1 VQRIVAGLLLG
12 LGFVSSAFAGGRG
25 APGFSTIKVNWSD
38 PSAAVTVVPTMST
51 YATLL
56 LAVLLALLVFRVFR
70 KRSLLVR
77 AIAPLA
83 AVGVAASF
91 VVVTEQPIAG
101 IVAQSAIRISSCSG
115 SETYTATPSEAP
127 PCFVNTCGSPVTVSY
142 TFIDGQEPSFSGP
155 TGPISGPIPI
165 TAETCTFAYEC
176 VDDGRLVSE
185 AATQDAIVPSDG
197 ESYAMA
203 YCSEQYFRPG

>member
-1 VQRIVAGLLLG
+1 VQKIVAGLLLG
-12 LGFVSSAFAGGRG
+12 LGFVSSAFAG
-25 APGFSTIKVNWSD
+25 AQGFSTIRVNWSGLG
-38 PSAAVTVVPTMST
+38 AAVTVVPTMST

-77 AIAPLA
+77 AIAPFA

-101 IVAQSAIRISSCSG
+101 ISGQSAIGISICAG
-115 SETYTATPSEAP
+115 SETYTATDSTGP

-165 TAETCTFAYEC
+165 TAETCTFAYQC
-176 VDDGRLVSE
+176 VDDNGLVLE
-185 AATQDAIVPSDG
+185 AATQDPIVPSDG

-203 YCSEQYFRPG
+203 YCSEQYGPPG

>member
-1 VQRIVAGLLLG
+1 MQRIVAGLLLG
-12 LGFVSSAFAGGRG
+12 LGFVSSAFAGVQ
-25 APGFSTIKVNWSD
+25 GFSTIKVNWSD

-70 KRSLLVR
+70 KRSLLAR

-101 IVAQSAIRISSCSG
+101 ISGQSAIGVSSCAG
-115 SETYTATPSEAP
+115 SETYTATDSTGP

-142 TFIDGQEPSFSGP
+142 TFIDGQTASV
-155 TGPISGPIPI
+155 SGPIPI
-165 TAETCTFAYEC
+165 TAEACTFDYAC
-176 VDDGRLVSE
+176 KDDSGLVSE

-197 ESYAMA
+197 KSYAMA
-203 YCSEQYFRPG
+203 YCSEQYGLR

>member
-1 VQRIVAGLLLG
+1 MQKFVAGLLLG
-12 LGFVSSAFAGGRG
+12 LGFVSSAFAGG
-25 APGFSTIKVNWSD
+25 APGFSTIRVNWSGLGG
-38 PSAAVTVVPTMST
+38 AAVVPTMST

-101 IVAQSAIRISSCSG
+101 ILGQSAIGVSSCAG
-115 SETYTATPSEAP
+115 SETYTAYDDTGP

-142 TFIDGQEPSFSGP
+142 TFINGQTSSFLAPS
-155 TGPISGPIPI
+155 IPI
-165 TAETCTFAYEC
+165 TAEACTFAYAC
-176 VDDGRLVSE
+176 VNDNSELVSE

-203 YCSEQYFRPG
+203 YCSEQYGPPG

>member
-1 VQRIVAGLLLG
+1 MQRIVAGLLLG
-12 LGFVSSAFAGGRG
+12 LGFVSSAFAG
-25 APGFSTIKVNWSD
+25 APVGFSTIRVNWSGLG
-38 PSAAVTVVPTMST
+38 AATVVPTMST

-101 IVAQSAIRISSCSG
+101 ISGQSPIGISSCSG
-115 SETYTATPSEAP
+115 SETYTATANIGP

-142 TFIDGQEPSFSGP
+142 TFIDGQEASF
-155 TGPISGPIPI
+155 SGPIPI
-165 TAETCTFAYEC
+165 TAEACTFDYAC
-176 VDDGRLVSE
+176 VDGSGPVLE
-185 AATQDAIVPSDG
+185 AATQGAIVPSDG

-203 YCSEQYFRPG
+203 YCSELNGPPG

>member
-1 VQRIVAGLLLG
+1 MQKIVAGLLLG
-12 LGFVSSAFAGGRG
+12 LGFVSSASAG
-25 APGFSTIKVNWSD
+25 APGFSTIRVNWSGLG
-38 PSAAVTVVPTMST
+38 AATVVPTMST

-101 IVAQSAIRISSCSG
+101 VLGQNAIGVSSCAG
-115 SETYTATPSEAP
+115 SETYTATVSTSTGP

-142 TFIDGQEPSFSGP
+142 TFIDGQEASV
-155 TGPISGPIPI
+155 SGPIPI
-165 TAETCTFAYEC
+165 TAEACTFAYEC
-176 VDDGRLVSE
+176 VDDSVLVLE

-197 ESYAMA
+197 ESYALA
-203 YCSEQYFRPG
+203 YCSEQYGPPG

>member
-1 VQRIVAGLLLG
+1 MQKIVAGLLLG
-12 LGFVSSAFAGGRG
+12 LGFVSSAFAGGVQ
-25 APGFSTIKVNWSD
+25 GFSTIRVNWSGLG
-38 PSAAVTVVPTMST
+38 AATVVPTMST

-101 IVAQSAIRISSCSG
+101 ILGQSAIGISSCSG
-115 SETYTATPSEAP
+115 SETYTATTSQGP

-142 TFIDGQEPSFSGP
+142 TFIDGQDSNSN
-155 TGPISGPIPI
+155 PI
-165 TAETCTFAYEC
+165 TAEACTFDYVC
-176 VDDGRLVSE
+176 VSEGDLVRE
-185 AATQDAIVPSDG
+185 AATQGAIVPSDG

-203 YCSEQYFRPG
+203 YCSEQYGPPG

>member
-1 VQRIVAGLLLG
+1 MQRIVAGLLLG
-12 LGFVSSAFAGGRG
+12 LGFVSSAFADVQ
-25 APGFSTIKVNWSD
+25 GFSTIKVNWSD

-70 KRSLLVR
+70 KRSLLAR

-101 IVAQSAIRISSCSG
+101 ISGQSAIGVSSCAG
-115 SETYTATPSEAP
+115 SETYTATDSTGP

-142 TFIDGQEPSFSGP
+142 TFIDGQTASV
-155 TGPISGPIPI
+155 SGPIPI
-165 TAETCTFAYEC
+165 TAEACTFDYAC
-176 VDDGRLVSE
+176 KDDSGLVSE

-197 ESYAMA
+197 KSYAMA
-203 YCSEQYFRPG
+203 YCSEQYGLR

>member
-1 VQRIVAGLLLG
+1 MKRIVAALLLG
-12 LGFVSSAFAGGRG
+12 LGSVSSAFAG
-25 APGFSTIKVNWSD
+25 APGFSTIRLNWSG
-38 PSAAVTVVPTMST
+38 PGATGIPTMST

-56 LAVLLALLVFRVFR
+56 LAVLLALVVFRVFR

-101 IVAQSAIRISSCSG
+101 ILGQSAIGISSCSG
-115 SETYTATPSEAP
+115 SETYTADASIAP

-142 TFIDGQEPSFSGP
+142 TFIDGQAASF
-155 TGPISGPIPI
+155 SGPIPI
-165 TAETCTFAYEC
+165 TAEACTFDYEC
-176 VDDGRLVSE
+176 VDDSGPVLE

-203 YCSEQYFRPG
+203 YCSEQSGPPG

>member
-1 VQRIVAGLLLG
+1 VQKLVAGLLLG
-12 LGFVSSAFAGGRG
+12 LGFVSSAFAG
-25 APGFSTIKVNWSD
+25 AQGFSTIRVNWSGLG
-38 PSAAVTVVPTMST
+38 AAVTVVPTMST

-70 KRSLLVR
+70 KRSLLAR

-101 IVAQSAIRISSCSG
+101 ISGQSAIGVSSCAG
-115 SETYTATPSEAP
+115 SETYTATDSTGP

-142 TFIDGQEPSFSGP
+142 TFIDGQTASV
-155 TGPISGPIPI
+155 SGPIPI
-165 TAETCTFAYEC
+165 TAEACTFDYAC
-176 VDDGRLVSE
+176 KDDSGLVSE

-197 ESYAMA
+197 KSYAMA
-203 YCSEQYFRPG
+203 YCSEQYGLR

>member
-1 VQRIVAGLLLG
+1 MQKIVAGLLLG
-12 LGFVSSAFAGGRG
+12 LGFVSSASAG
-25 APGFSTIKVNWSD
+25 APGFSGFSTIRVNWSGLG
-38 PSAAVTVVPTMST
+38 AATVVPTMST

-101 IVAQSAIRISSCSG
+101 ISGQSAIGISSCSG
-115 SETYTATPSEAP
+115 SETYTATPSQAP
-127 PCFVNTCGSPVTVSY
+127 PCLVNTCGSPVTVSY
-142 TFIDGQEPSFSGP
+142 TFIDGQEASV
-155 TGPISGPIPI
+155 SGPIPI
-165 TAETCTFAYEC
+165 TAEACTFAYEC
-176 VDDGRLVSE
+176 VDDSGLVLE

-203 YCSEQYFRPG
+203 FCSEQYGPPG

>member
-1 VQRIVAGLLLG
+1 MQRIVAGLLLG
-12 LGFVSSAFAGGRG
+12 LGFVSSAFADVQ
-25 APGFSTIKVNWSD
+25 GFSTIKVNWSD

-101 IVAQSAIRISSCSG
+101 GVIVGQSAIGISSCSG
-115 SETYTATPSEAP
+115 SETYTATTSKAP

-142 TFIDGQEPSFSGP
+142 TFIDGQEPTSN
-155 TGPISGPIPI
+155 PI
-165 TAETCTFAYEC
+165 TAEACTFAYQC
-176 VDDGRLVSE
+176 VDDNGLVLE
-185 AATQDAIVPSDG
+185 AATQDPIVPSDG

-203 YCSEQYFRPG
+203 YCSEQYGPPG

>member
-1 VQRIVAGLLLG
+1 MQKIVAGLLLG
-12 LGFVSSAFAGGRG
+12 LGFVSSVSAGD
-25 APGFSTIKVNWSD
+25 PGFSTIRVNWSG
-38 PSAAVTVVPTMST
+38 PGATGIPTMST

-56 LAVLLALLVFRVFR
+56 LAVLLALVVFRVFR

-91 VVVTEQPIAG
+91 AVVTEQPIAG
-101 IVAQSAIRISSCSG
+101 ILGQSAIGISSCSG
-115 SETYTATPSEAP
+115 SETYTATTSQAP

-142 TFIDGQEPSFSGP
+142 TFIDGQEASFSGP
-155 TGPISGPIPI
+155 TIPI
-165 TAETCTFAYEC
+165 TAEACTFAYAC
-176 VDDGRLVSE
+176 VDDSELVVLE
-185 AATQDAIVPSDG
+185 AATQGAIVPSDG

-203 YCSEQYFRPG
+203 YCSELYGPPG

>member
-1 VQRIVAGLLLG
+1 MQKIVAGLLLG
-12 LGFVSSAFAGGRG
+12 LGFVSSASAG
-25 APGFSTIKVNWSD
+25 APGFSTIRVNWSGLG
-38 PSAAVTVVPTMST
+38 AATVVPTMST

-101 IVAQSAIRISSCSG
+101 ISGQSAIGISSCSG
-115 SETYTATPSEAP
+115 SETYTATPSQAP
-127 PCFVNTCGSPVTVSY
+127 PCLVNTCGSPVTVSY
-142 TFIDGQEPSFSGP
+142 TFIDGQESSFSD
-155 TGPISGPIPI
+155 PIPI
-165 TAETCTFAYEC
+165 TAEACTFAYEC
-176 VDDGRLVSE
+176 VDDNGGLVLE

-203 YCSEQYFRPG
+203 FCSEQYGPPG

>member
-101 IVAQSAIRISSCSG
+101 ISGQSAIGVSSCAG
-115 SETYTATPSEAP
+115 SETYTATDSTGP

-142 TFIDGQEPSFSGP
+142 TFIDGQKASFFG
-155 TGPISGPIPI
+155 SGPIPI
-165 TAETCTFAYEC
+165 TAEACTFDYAC
-176 VDDGRLVSE
+176 KDDSGLVSE

-197 ESYAMA
+197 KSYAMA
-203 YCSEQYFRPG
+203 YCSEQYGLPG

>member
-1 VQRIVAGLLLG
+1 VQKIVAGLLLG
-12 LGFVSSAFAGGRG
+12 LGFVSSAFAG
-25 APGFSTIKVNWSD
+25 APGFSTIKVNWSA
-38 PSAAVTVVPTMST
+38 PGAAVTVVPTMST

-101 IVAQSAIRISSCSG
+101 ISGQSAIGVSSCAG
-115 SETYTATPSEAP
+115 SETYTATDSTGP

-142 TFIDGQEPSFSGP
+142 TFIDGQTASVS
-155 TGPISGPIPI
+155 SPIPI
-165 TAETCTFAYEC
+165 TAEACTFTYTC
-176 VDDGRLVSE
+176 KDDSGLVSE

-197 ESYAMA
+197 KSYAMA
-203 YCSEQYFRPG
+203 YCSEQYGLPG

>member
-1 VQRIVAGLLLG
+1 MQRIVVGLLLG
-12 LGFVSSAFAGGRG
+12 LGFVSSAFAGGV
-25 APGFSTIKVNWSD
+25 PGFSTIRLNWSG
-38 PSAAVTVVPTMST
+38 PGATGVPTMST

-56 LAVLLALLVFRVFR
+56 LAVLLALVVFRVFR

-91 VVVTEQPIAG
+91 AVMTEQLIAG
-101 IVAQSAIRISSCSG
+101 ISMVPAIEGSSCTG
-115 SETYTATPSEAP
+115 SETYTATGDMPP

-142 TFIDGQEPSFSGP
+142 TFINGQTSSFLAPS
-155 TGPISGPIPI
+155 IPI
-165 TAETCTFAYEC
+165 TAEACTFAYAC
-176 VDDGRLVSE
+176 VNDNSELVSE

-203 YCSEQYFRPG
+203 FCSEQSGPPG

>member
-1 VQRIVAGLLLG
+1 MQRIVVGLLLG
-12 LGFVSSAFAGGRG
+12 LGFVSSAFAGGV
-25 APGFSTIKVNWSD
+25 PGFSTIRLNWSG
-38 PSAAVTVVPTMST
+38 PGATGVPTMST

-91 VVVTEQPIAG
+91 AVMTEQLIAG
-101 IVAQSAIRISSCSG
+101 IPMAPAIEGSSCTG
-115 SETYTATPSEAP
+115 SETYTVTGDMPP

-142 TFIDGQEPSFSGP
+142 TFIEGQGP
-155 TGPISGPIPI
+155 DSNPI
-165 TAETCTFAYEC
+165 TAEACTFEYFC
-176 VDDGRLVSE
+176 DDTLGNV
-185 AATQDAIVPSDG
+185 ATQGAIVPSDG
-197 ESYAMA
+197 EFYATA
-203 YCSEQYFRPG
+203 FCVEQFDLD

>member
-1 VQRIVAGLLLG
+1 MQRIVAGLLLG
-12 LGFVSSAFAGGRG
+12 LGFVSSAFAGGIG
-25 APGFSTIKVNWSD
+25 YSTIRVNWSGLG
-38 PSAAVTVVPTMST
+38 AAVTVVPTMST

-101 IVAQSAIRISSCSG
+101 GVIVGQSAIGISSCSG
-115 SETYTATPSEAP
+115 SETYTATTSKAP

-142 TFIDGQEPSFSGP
+142 TFIDGQKASFFG
-155 TGPISGPIPI
+155 SGPIPI
-165 TAETCTFAYEC
+165 TAEACTFDYAC
-176 VDDGRLVSE
+176 KDDSGLVSE

-197 ESYAMA
+197 KSYAMA
-203 YCSEQYFRPG
+203 YCSEQYGLR